1 MIGSAYPPDIFS
13 FIKDTKLRNSFEKL
27 AIETE
32 EDLQQLSKV
41 LQDFDVEVIR
51 PTMSNNFE
59 DFKID
64 NGYIAPPIPARDY
77 MAMIDDRLYYPGLPN
92 VNHAWME
99 FKNKHNLADKDK
111 KQL

>member
-13 FIKDTKLRNSFEKL
+13 FIKNTKLRNSFEKL
-27 AIETE
+27 AVETE

-41 LQDFDVEVIR
+41 LQDFNVNVIR
-51 PTMSNNFE
+51 PTMSNNFD

-77 MAMIDDRLYYPGLPN
+77 MAMIDSRDF
-92 VNHAWME
+92 M
-99 FKNKHNLADKDK
+99 
-111 KQL
+111 